1 MKIFMILFVCIQNAA
16 APLDQTCIIEEFY
29 KPYNS
34 INQCLAYANSLSSST
49 PKDVY
54 MTAFCTEK
62 EII

>member
-1 MKIFMILFVCIQNAA
+1 MKVFMILFICIQNAA
-16 APLDQTCIIEEFY
+16 TPLHQTCIIEEFY

-34 INQCLAYANSLSSST
+34 INQCLAYAKSLSSST

>member
-1 MKIFMILFVCIQNAA
+1 MKVFMILFICIQNAA
-16 APLDQTCIIEEFY
+16 TPLHQTCIIEEFY

-34 INQCLAYANSLSSST
+34 INQCLAYAKSLSSST

-62 EII
+62 EVI